1 MKNTMGLN
9 VPTEPIILI
18 VEDDEASYLYL
29 ESILRRT
36 YSTVL
41 HALDGREALGF
52 CNSRDITLVL
62 MDLKMP
68 VMDGF
73 EATRRIKSFKPDL
86 PIIAITAYAMS
97 GDEQRAFDAGCDDY
111 LAKPLKKEDFLKK
124 LQVYNIKLIK

>member
-1 MKNTMGLN
+1 MGLN
-9 VPTEPIILI
+9 IAAEPVILI
-18 VEDDEASYLYL
+18 AEDDEASYLYL

-36 YSTVL
+36 SAIVL
-41 HALDGREALGF
+41 HALDGREALDF

-68 VMDGF
+68 VMNGF

-97 GDEQRAFDAGCDDY
+97 GDEQRAIDAGCDDY

-124 LQVYNIKLIK
+124 LQAYDIKVIK